1 MSSSDNDTN
10 KHQSLEWPQSSQFKK
25 SIKLE
30 FSLYISGIIVILML
44 VTGYVITNQYVKTV
58 TQNVIEKLLVQ
69 ARSYSGPAG
78 KLIISTNEP
87 DELLLNNICRKLTE
101 DNPEIY
107 WAGITDKKNTF
118 IAHTDIKQVIA
129 SKKMKP
135 VEKNQPGLTLR
146 NGETFGLQNDTIY
159 ITVPIKENDIL
170 LGKLIVASSNAP
182 ILSARDTSIKTVASI
197 TIVVI
202 FIGLPL
208 TMMVLHRKLRPISVI
223 TDTLKKIDVE
233 NIDLDIPIST
243 RNEFGYLADTLHV
256 MGSKLKSAQE
266 DLVEKERF
274 ERELEIAHEIQVNIL
289 PRKYPK
295 TPHFEFAGTY
305 RSAREVGG
313 DYYDFIDIDENNLG
327 VLIADVSGKSL
338 PGMLV
343 MLLTRDMVLQHAR
356 TIIHPAELLSE
367 VNRELLLN
375 IKRNM
380 FVTMFYGILNKTT
393 GNFTFASA
401 GHNPLIWLNG
411 KTEKAELIKTRGY
424 PLGMIPPSPFS
435 KRIETGNIHLSDG
448 DLLVQFTDGINEARN
463 PAGDEFGMDRFI
475 EVLKSHKAYTPKELA
490 EVTMKRLD
498 DFVGSSMQFDDITL
512 LILKW
517 ELAEVDT
524 INSTS
529 HRGVYA
535 N

>member
-1 MSSSDNDTN
+1 MSSSGNN
-10 KHQSLEWPQSSQFKK
+10 IEKNVSMEWPKASQFKK

-30 FSLYISGIIVILML
+30 FSIYISGIIVILML

-58 TQNVIEKLLVQ
+58 TQNVIDKLLVQ
-69 ARSYSGPAG
+69 ARSYSRPAG
-78 KLIISTNEP
+78 KLIISSNEP

-101 DNPEIY
+101 DNSEIY
-107 WAGITDKKNTF
+107 WAGITDKNNTF

-129 SKKMKP
+129 SKKMEP
-135 VEKNQPGLTLR
+135 VEINHPGLTLR
-146 NGETFGLQNDTIY
+146 NGETFGMQNDTIY

-170 LGKLIVASSNAP
+170 LGKLVVASSNAP

-197 TIVVI
+197 TILVI
-202 FIGLPL
+202 LIGLPL
-208 TMMVLHRKLRPISVI
+208 TMIVLHRKLRPISVI
-223 TDTLKKIDVE
+223 TDTLKTIDVE
-233 NIDLDIPIST
+233 NIVLDIPVLT
-243 RNEFGYLADTLHV
+243 KNEFGYLAETLHV
-256 MGSKLKSAQE
+256 MGSKLKSAQD

-289 PRKYPK
+289 PRTYPK
-295 TPHFEFAGTY
+295 TSHFEFAGTY

-343 MLLTRDMVLQHAR
+343 MLLTRDIVLQHAR
-356 TIIHPAELLSE
+356 TIIQPAELLAE

-393 GNFTFASA
+393 GDFTFASA
-401 GHNPLIWLNG
+401 GHNPLIWING
-411 KTEKAELIKTRGY
+411 IAGKAELIKTKGY

-435 KRIETGNIHLSDG
+435 KRIETGNIRLSKD
-448 DLLVQFTDGINEARN
+448 DLLIQYTDGINEARN
-463 PAGDEFGMDRFI
+463 PAGEEFGMNRFI
-475 EVLKSHKAYTPKELA
+475 EVLKTYKTYSPKELA
-490 EVTMKRLD
+490 DITITQLD
-498 DFVGSSMQFDDITL
+498 SFVGSAQQFDDITL

-517 ELAEVDT
+517 VFAEVDKA
-524 INSTS
+524 NNTS
-529 HRGVYA
+529 NRGIYA